1 MNLKTKKKND
11 QPEPI
16 EERILPPYEGDIH
29 EDPSFQELLLNYQK
43 ANWNE
48 CDALLLPLLKR
59 YPQDPD
65 LQDFKNEYDLR
76 IGFQRNQKQ
85 FEKDL
90 GKNRIKKG
98 SKVLVLSLISILVL
112 TLLIGLGIWYGM
124 NLLAE
129 QNQKARATQ
138 IDVLSSQVEA
148 LLNSGQPE
156 KAQELIDHM
165 QSIDA
170 NNPTYIQLAT
180 KTNELMAL
188 NGVYDQAQEKF
199 KAGEF
204 SDALAMFQSIQAAIP
219 NYRDVPLMIE
229 KTQNNITVA
238 QAAQDAL
245 KAYDESRWE
254 DAITGFETVQLL
266 APERTDTAIKE
277 KLLNSYLHRIIQ
289 MLENSNSSFD
299 DISKAEAYYRR
310 AIAMIPQSKI
320 YQSERENLQKI
331 SSDLLTLKYTQTATQ
346 LVNDPNQTLGS
357 VNQAANYLKKAA
369 NLNPKNAVLQS
380 EVEKITQYQ
389 IGLQYYLAMEYEP
402 AIQQL
407 TNLLNTDDAY
417 ANGLAKQLLYEA
429 HVGRGK
435 YYFRVGLYLDARR
448 EFEAAENLVWDTDN
462 LMNLFMVEIDLAE
475 TLGKL
480 QDYQNA
486 ASYYKYAVE
495 AVNYSQRAVAN
506 PSFVSN
512 LISAV
517 QLYADGSYT
526 DSFELFKSTLA
537 DKQALFTEQEV
548 NLNNGTCLAFV
559 AQKYHSTVE
568 VILARNG
575 LSSQTIATSDET
587 YYIPTMS
594 K

>member
-199 KAGEF
+199 NAGEF
-204 SDALAMFQSIQAAIP
+204 TDALAMFQSIQAAVP
-219 NYRDVPLMIE
+219 NYRDVPMMIE
-229 KTQNNITVA
+229 ETQNNITVA
-238 QAAQDAL
+238 QATQDAL

-266 APERTDTAIKE
+266 APEKTDTAFKE

-402 AIQQL
+402 AIEQL

-462 LMNLFMVEIDLAE
+462 LMNLFMVEVDLAE

-495 AVNYSQRAVAN
+495 AVNYSQRAAAN

-548 NLNNGTCLAFV
+548 NLSNGTCLAFV

>member
-1 MNLKTKKKND
+1 MNFKTKKKND

-16 EERILPPYEGDIH
+16 EERVLPPYEGDIH
-29 EDPSFQELLLNYQK
+29 GDPSFQELLLNYQK
-43 ANWNE
+43 ADWKE
-48 CDALLLPLLKR
+48 CEALLQPLLKR
-59 YPQDPD
+59 YPEDAD

-76 IGFQRNQKQ
+76 IGFQRNQTQ

-90 GKNRIKKG
+90 GKNRLIKG
-98 SKVLVLSLISILVL
+98 SKVLIISLVSILL
-112 TLLIGLGIWYGM
+112 LSLLIGLGIWYGM
-124 NLLAE
+124 NQLAV
-129 QNQKARATQ
+129 QNQKVHATQ
-138 IDVLSSQVEA
+138 IDVLSIQVEA
-148 LLNSGQPE
+148 LLKSGQPE
-156 KAQELIDHM
+156 KAQELIDRM
-165 QSIDA
+165 QSIDP
-170 NNPTYIQLAT
+170 NNPTFIQLAT
-180 KTNELMAL
+180 ETNELMAL
-188 NGVYDQAQEKF
+188 NGVYDQAQAKYQ
-199 KAGEF
+199 AGEYA
-204 SDALAMFQSIQAAIP
+204 DALAMFQSIQSAFP

-229 KTQNNITVA
+229 ETQNNITVA
-238 QAAQDAL
+238 QSMQDAL

-266 APERTDTAIKE
+266 APEKADTATKE

-289 MLENSNSSFD
+289 MLENSNSNFE
-299 DISKAEAYYRR
+299 DISKAETYYRR

-320 YQSERENLQKI
+320 YQTERENLQKI
-331 SSDLLTLKYTQTATQ
+331 SSDLLTLKYTQSATQ
-346 LVNDPNQTLGS
+346 LVNDPNQTLAT

-369 NLNPKNAVLQS
+369 NLNPNNTVLQS
-380 EVEKITQYQ
+380 EVEKISQYQ

-407 TNLLNTDDAY
+407 TSLLNTDDAY

-462 LMNLFMVEIDLAE
+462 LMDLFMVEIDLAE

-495 AVNYSQRAVAN
+495 AVNYSQRAMAN
-506 PSFVSN
+506 PTFVSN

-517 QLYADGSYT
+517 QLYADGSYSE
-526 DSFELFKSTLA
+526 SFDLFKSTLA

-548 NLNNGTCLAFV
+548 NLSNGTCLAFV

-587 YYIPTMS
+587 YIIPTMS